1 LSVPGPI
8 VVAGA
13 SLAGLRV
20 AEQLRR
26 RGHQGPVT
34 VVGEELH
41 SPYDRPPLSK
51 QVLRGADAGSVALRD
66 ADALAALD
74 VEFRLG
80 RRAVEVD
87 LSAAQLT
94 LDDGSRL
101 PYGDLVVAT
110 GSTARRLPFGQH
122 LAGVHTL
129 RTLDDALAL
138 RAALDRRPRVVVIG
152 GGFIGCE
159 VAASLRALD
168 VPVALVEGGPTPLAG
183 PLGDEAGELVAGLH
197 RTHGVDLRCGVGVA
211 GLEGTS
217 RVEAVLL
224 ADGSVLPAD
233 VVVVGIGGRPA
244 TDWLVG
250 SGLDVSDGVACDE
263 FGRAAPG
270 VWAAGDVARWHNPLF
285 DDRIRVEHWT
295 TAGEQAAVVA
305 RNLLGGEGG
314 ELVAYTGVP
323 YFWSDQYDTRIQF
336 AGHRRPDEPLV
347 PVPVGD
353 VPGRH
358 VALVERDGVLVGAL
372 AVNAPRDLLRYRGLI
387 AARAPF
393 AEAFPAVAGV
403 AS

>member
-1 LSVPGPI
+1 VGSSSAADR
-8 VVAGA
+8 AGHPSGRSAA
-13 SLAGLRV
+13 SRSSNAVSAASIASQRSSTSAARSAGTT
-20 AEQLRR
+20 
-26 RGHQGPVT
+26 HTPV
-34 VVGEELH
+34 L
-41 SPYDRPPLSK
+41 
-51 QVLRGADAGSVALRD
+51 
-66 ADALAALD
+66 
-74 VEFRLG
+74 EFRLG
-80 RRAVEVD
+80 SRAVGVD
-87 LSAAQLT
+87 LAAAEVS

-110 GSTARRLPFGQH
+110 GSAARRLPFGQD
-122 LAGVHTL
+122 LAGVYTL

-138 RAALDRRPRVVVIG
+138 RAELGRRPRVVVIG

-159 VAASLRALD
+159 VAASLRLLD
-168 VPVALVEGGPTPLAG
+168 VPVTLVEGGPAPLAG
-183 PLGDEAGELVAGLH
+183 PLGSEGGELVAGLH
-197 RTHGVDLRCGVGVA
+197 RAHDVDLRCGVGVA
-211 GLEGTS
+211 GLAGTS
-217 RVEAVLL
+217 QVEAVLL
-224 ADGSVLPAD
+224 ADGTVLPAD

-244 TDWLVG
+244 TDWLAG
-250 SGLDVSDGVACDE
+250 SALDVSDGVACDE

-285 DDRIRVEHWT
+285 GDRIRVEHWT
-295 TAGEQAAVVA
+295 TAGEQGGVVA
-305 RNLLGGEGG
+305 RNILGGDDGD
-314 ELVAYTGVP
+314 LVAYSGVP

-336 AGHRRPDEPLV
+336 AGHRWADEPLV

-393 AEAFPAVAGV
+393 ATALPAVSEV

>member
-1 LSVPGPI
+1 VPGPI

-20 AEQLRR
+20 VEQLRR
-26 RGHQGPVT
+26 RGHEGPVT

-66 ADALAALD
+66 AVALAALD

-80 RRAVEVD
+80 RRAVAVD
-87 LSAAQLT
+87 LTAAEVT
-94 LDDGSRL
+94 LDDGCRL

-110 GSTARRLPFGQH
+110 GSAARRLPFGQG

-138 RAALDRRPRVVVIG
+138 RAELVRRPRVVVIG

-168 VPVALVEGGPTPLAG
+168 VPVTLVEGGPAPLAG
-183 PLGDEAGELVAGLH
+183 PLGREGGELVARLH
-197 RTHGVDLRCGVGVA
+197 RAHDVDLRCGVGVA
-211 GLEGTS
+211 GLEGTGH
-217 RVEAVLL
+217 VEGVLL
-224 ADGSVLPAD
+224 ADGTLLPAD

-244 TDWLVG
+244 TDWLTG
-250 SGLDVSDGVACDE
+250 SGLDVTDGVACDE
-263 FGRAAPG
+263 FGRAAQG

-285 DDRIRVEHWT
+285 GDRVRVEHWT
-295 TAGEQAAVVA
+295 TAGEQAGVVA
-305 RNLLGGEGG
+305 RNLLGGDGG
-314 ELVAYTGVP
+314 ALVAYTGVP

-336 AGHRRPDEPLV
+336 AGHRRPDEPLI
-347 PVPVGD
+347 PFPVGD
-353 VPGRH
+353 IPGRH
-358 VALVERDGVLVGAL
+358 VALVERAGVLVGAL
-372 AVNAPRDLLRYRGLI
+372 AVNAPRELLRYRGLI

-393 AEAFPAVAGV
+393 PAATAAVSGV
-403 AS
+403 PS